1 MRFGIAY
8 LLLKLAV
15 LSTAQWDNNST
26 APIELAPAPWT
37 LKGTV
42 YSITYVPLS
51 TKLPTKAFAP
61 LERQYASAVEGEYI
75 GILGQIQIIR
85 YTDSPVG
92 PYDELLIVPGFFKY
106 NHTTPSGKVEER
118 KNVRVSRIYV
128 SQKYTCWN
136 GRTNWNIPKHLARFD
151 WAEGTD
157 GKTSVKIYPHDT
169 TGDPSESKPAEK
181 PWFQATFKPSLLPGI
196 PFSTDLYNLVGV
208 DTLLAQPPLP
218 PGNGTY
224 DELPGTNQWAA
235 TMPNQVTKSA
245 TLGIMDLDQGEGDV
259 EKGQDTNA
267 VGDEYFPNFWPGI
280 PRLNIATKL
289 ANATIT
295 FSAPEVWTN

>member
-1 MRFGIAY
+1 MY
-8 LLLKLAV
+8 LLLQLAV
-15 LSTAQWDNNST
+15 LSTAQWDNNSS

-42 YSITYVPLS
+42 YSITFVPLS
-51 TKLPTKAFAP
+51 TDLPTKAFPP
-61 LERQYASAVEGEYI
+61 LERRYNSAIEGEYI

-106 NHTTPSGKVEER
+106 NYTDPNGKTEER

-151 WAEGTD
+151 WVEGKN
-157 GKTSVKIYPHDT
+157 GETSVKIYPHDT
-169 TGDPSESKPAEK
+169 TGDPFESKPAEK
-181 PWFQATFKPSLLPGI
+181 PWFQATFKPTLPVGL
-196 PFSTDLYNLVGV
+196 PFSTDLYKLVGV

-218 PGNGTY
+218 IGNNTY
-224 DELPGTNQWAA
+224 GELPGTDYWAA
-235 TMPNQVTKSA
+235 TVPNQVTKRAS
-245 TLGIMDLDQGEGDV
+245 LGTMDMDQGDGDV
-259 EKGQDTNA
+259 EQGHDTNV
-267 VGDEYFPNFWPGI
+267 VGDEYFPNFWPSL
-280 PRLNIATKL
+280 PRINLATKL
-289 ANATIT
+289 EDATIT
-295 FSAPEVWTN
+295 FSKPLTWNN

>member
-1 MRFGIAY
+1 MRYGIAY
-8 LLLKLAV
+8 LLLQLVA

-42 YSITYVPLS
+42 YTVTFVPLS
-51 TKLPTKAFAP
+51 TRLPTKAYAP
-61 LERQYASAVEGEYI
+61 LERQYASAVEGKYI

-106 NHTTPSGKVEER
+106 NYTDASGKKEEK

-151 WAEGTD
+151 WVEKGNGET
-157 GKTSVKIYPHDT
+157 TVKVYPHDT
-169 TGDPSESKPAEK
+169 TGDLSESKPAEK
-181 PWFQATFKPSLLPGI
+181 PWFQATFKPNLPIGI
-196 PFSTDLYNLVGV
+196 PFSTDLYGLLGV
-208 DTLLAQPPLP
+208 NTTLAQPPLP
-218 PGNGTY
+218 SGNGSY
-224 DELPGTNQWAA
+224 DELPGTDHWAA
-235 TMPNQVTKSA
+235 TVPNQVTNRA
-245 TLGIMDLDQGEGDV
+245 TLGIVDMKQGDGDV
-259 EKGQDTNA
+259 EEGRSTNA

-280 PRLNIATKL
+280 PRLNVASKLEDATV
-289 ANATIT
+289 T
-295 FSAPEVWTN
+295 FSAPEIWKN